1 MGAVRLVD
9 WMKPSTLVT
18 ARRPSWLAPPQP
30 PPPRASERP
39 RLSVVPGPKV
49 NTIPPPSAGGP
60 ISARPVSTRPS
71 VEAILT
77 RERAEH
83 EQTVRELNDEL
94 ETLRQTTAQLAQR
107 LATTR
112 RHVLEASEG
121 ELVKLALVIA
131 ERVVGTQIALDPVQI
146 VSWAKEAIATLPA
159 RDALVVALSTDL
171 AEQLPESVWTDL
183 TNGRHTLEVD
193 PSLPKGTCDVRATV
207 ASVEV
212 SAAARMAAVGETIGA
227 LT

>member
-1 MGAVRLVD
+1 V
-9 WMKPSTLVT
+9 
-18 ARRPSWLAPPQP
+18 
-30 PPPRASERP
+30 
-39 RLSVVPGPKV
+39 
-49 NTIPPPSAGGP
+49 
-60 ISARPVSTRPS
+60 RPVSTRPS

-83 EQTVRELNDEL
+83 EETVRELNEEL
-94 ETLRQTTAQLAQR
+94 ETLRKTTADLAET

-112 RHVLEASEG
+112 RRVLEASEG

-131 ERVVGTQIALDPVQI
+131 ERVVGTQIALDPARI

-171 AEQLPESVWTDL
+171 AEQLPEGVWTDV

-193 PSLPKGTCDVRATV
+193 PSLPKGTCDVRAAV

-227 LT
+227 LS